1 MDNTKKAWLV
11 VFSGLGVNL
20 TLGVLYSWGIIS
32 AALIDDFK
40 WTATQTQIPYMLAS
54 AVFALTMIP
63 GGKLQDKFGPRPVLF
78 VSSILAGLG
87 FFFSG
92 LNLSVAGLTFFFGLV
107 FGLAMGF
114 GYSSPT
120 PAAVKW
126 FHSDHR
132 GLISGIV
139 VSGFGLAPVY
149 IAPLTSGL
157 IGLFGLPT
165 SLMILGLLFFLI
177 VFTLSFFISNP
188 QEGVEKVRLKKKPRK
203 VHRLTSK
210 DYTLKEMVRTPQ
222 FYILWTMFFF
232 GTFAGLLI
240 IGQMSKIGL
249 EQASISN
256 GFLLVVVY
264 AIFNFIGRVT
274 WGSISDFIG
283 RTATLFAMFAI
294 QALVYF
300 LFSSLTNP
308 LALLIGKSV
317 VGFTF
322 GGMLAIFPVVTA
334 DFYGVKNLGVN
345 YGVMITAWGV
355 GGVIGPLLGGIAR
368 DITGGYEIS
377 YIVSAVLSVAGALL
391 SLVIRHPEE
400 EKREKN
406 GGRADAKEN

>member
-32 AALIDDFK
+32 AALIDDFN

-54 AVFALTMIP
+54 AVFAITMIP
-63 GGKLQDKFGPRPVLF
+63 GGKLQDRFGPRPVLF
-78 VSSILAGLG
+78 FSSMLAGIG
-87 FFFSG
+87 FVFSG
-92 LNLSVAGLTFFFGLV
+92 LNLTVAGLTIFFGLV

-132 GLISGIV
+132 GLVSGIV

-157 IGLFGLPT
+157 IELFGLPIA
-165 SLMILGLLFFLI
+165 LMILGFLFFLI

-188 QEGVEKVRLKKKPRK
+188 SDGFEKVKLKKKSRR
-203 VHRLTSK
+203 VHRLATK
-210 DYTLKEMVRTPQ
+210 DYKLTEMIRTSQ
-222 FYILWTMFFF
+222 FYMLWTMFFF

-274 WGSISDFIG
+274 WGTISDFIG
-283 RTATLFAMFAI
+283 RTATLFTMFAI
-294 QALVYF
+294 QAVIYF
-300 LFSSLTNP
+300 LFSSLRNP
-308 LALLIGKSV
+308 LALLIGKSI

-322 GGMLAIFPVVTA
+322 GGMLAIFPVITA

-355 GGVIGPLLGGIAR
+355 GGVVGPLLGGVAR
-368 DITGGYEIS
+368 DVTGGYEIS

-391 SLVIRHPEE
+391 SLIVKHPEAVYNKAE
-400 EKREKN
+400 S
-406 GGRADAKEN
+406 GGA